1 MNWSPIPASWSA
13 PLLSVLRIVSGLLF
27 FAHGVSKILAFPPA
41 PFPVEGLSMVAG
53 YFELVFGALILLGL
67 FTRISAFLMSG
78 QMALGYWLV
87 HFAMGPLPVANNGD
101 AAILFCFVFLYI
113 AAAGPGPWSIDAARS
128 KTP

>member
-1 MNWSPIPASWSA
+1 
-13 PLLSVLRIVSGLLF
+13 
-27 FAHGVSKILAFPPA
+27 
-41 PFPVEGLSMVAG
+41 MVAG